1 MAIRNYK
8 DLEVWQKGRLLV
20 KQVYVLT
27 HYFPKEEQYGL
38 SSQLRRAAVSIPS
51 NIAEGHS
58 RSGTKDFIQFISI
71 AIGSL
76 AEVETQIILAED
88 LEFVSN
94 VQTISLYKMIDEL
107 QRMLHG
113 LRSALKEKI

>member
-1 MAIRNYK
+1 MVIKNYK
-8 DLEVWQKGRLLV
+8 DLEVWKKSRILV
-20 KQVYVLT
+20 KQIYQLT
-27 HYFPKEEQYGL
+27 KDFPKDELYAL
-38 SSQLRRAAVSIPS
+38 TSQLRRAIISVPS

-88 LEFVSN
+88 LEYINSSKTEKIYGN
-94 VQTISLYKMIDEL
+94 IHEL
-107 QRMLHG
+107 QRMLHA
-113 LRSALKEKI
+113 LRTSLKAKL